1 MSTLTA
7 YRQPPRIA
15 VEIVRLLLKA
25 LVKSHKTADR
35 GSMNRETRTTAIDVP
50 ATKLEVQ
57 GARNENTPSALTGD
71 RYVSQAD
78 GKQRFRPAVAG
89 GTQ

>member
-7 YRQPPRIA
+7 DRQPPRIA

-35 GSMNRETRTTAIDVP
+35 GSMNRENSGFAQRSR
-50 ATKLEVQ
+50 E
-57 GARNENTPSALTGD
+57 ARNEP
-71 RYVSQAD
+71 Q
-78 GKQRFRPAVAG
+78 
-89 GTQ
+89 

>member
-25 LVKSHKTADR
+25 LVKSHKTADLR
-35 GSMNRETRTTAIDVP
+35 SPDSDT
-50 ATKLEVQ
+50 
-57 GARNENTPSALTGD
+57 
-71 RYVSQAD
+71 
-78 GKQRFRPAVAG
+78 RPAANDTSTPPLNAPAEVAHSE
-89 GTQ
+89 